1 MKTKQLDN
9 GILNNYA
16 TEPDIYYAAYPS
28 FEEQQ
33 NYRLQGAIAT
43 ILVTALI
50 CASLTVTAIS

>member
-1 MKTKQLDN
+1 MKTQQLDN

-16 TEPDIYYAAYPS
+16 TEPDMYYASYPS
-28 FEEQQ
+28 PQEQD
-33 NYRLQGAIAT
+33 NYKFQGAIAT